1 LEKTLSANG
10 RSPAKKHRL
19 LLWIGLP
26 FLFVVVVLLIAA
38 EILLHRIEPSLRAR
52 VVEALSARFNSRV
65 ELKSLHVSLVRGLEV
80 AGTGLTLYPYNL
92 DSSTPTFAIDSFS
105 FRTEYGDLLQS
116 PLEIGHVDVHGMRI
130 HLPPKSQ
137 RKDLPKLTGAGG
149 SSDSVKIFVDE
160 IRATDTVLTLGT
172 DKPGKVPLEFD
183 IRQLLLKSV
192 GAGKPLS
199 FVATLTNPKPIGNIQ
214 STGSFGPWNSDD
226 PRQTPVNGTYSFSK
240 ANLGTLKGIAGILSS
255 TGRYQGTLDNIAVDG
270 STDTPDFE
278 VGISGHKV
286 ALHTDFHAIVDG
298 TNGDTYLQPVIGRF
312 LHSSL
317 TAKGSV
323 VRAAGVPGHQID
335 LDVVIDQAYIQDLL
349 RLGVH
354 TDPPFMTGHA
364 KLRFKLDLPPGPQ
377 DVVDR
382 LKLQGSFNITGAH
395 FSNQKVQA
403 RVDELSLRSQGKP
416 DLAKQA
422 AKDPGTAN
430 TSSQMQG
437 EFNLANGLLRVAD
450 LNYDVPGANV
460 KLDGVYSLDGNRFD
474 FFGIAALKAS
484 LSELVGGWKGFF
496 LKPADRFFRKNG
508 HGLEVPI
515 KITGTK
521 SDPHFGLDLHH
532 DDEQE
537 QKAQQQKKSDGL
549 SQGK

>member
-1 LEKTLSANG
+1 
-10 RSPAKKHRL
+10 
-19 LLWIGLP
+19 
-26 FLFVVVVLLIAA
+26 
-38 EILLHRIEPSLRAR
+38 
-52 VVEALSARFNSRV
+52 
-65 ELKSLHVSLVRGLEV
+65 
-80 AGTGLTLYPYNL
+80 
-92 DSSTPTFAIDSFS
+92 
-105 FRTEYGDLLQS
+105 
-116 PLEIGHVDVHGMRI
+116 
-130 HLPPKSQ
+130 
-137 RKDLPKLTGAGG
+137 
-149 SSDSVKIFVDE
+149 
-160 IRATDTVLTLGT
+160 
-172 DKPGKVPLEFD
+172 
-183 IRQLLLKSV
+183 
-192 GAGKPLS
+192 
-199 FVATLTNPKPIGNIQ
+199 
-214 STGSFGPWNSDD
+214 
-226 PRQTPVNGTYSFSK
+226 
-240 ANLGTLKGIAGILSS
+240 
-255 TGRYQGTLDNIAVDG
+255 
-270 STDTPDFE
+270 
-278 VGISGHKV
+278 
-286 ALHTDFHAIVDG
+286 
-298 TNGDTYLQPVIGRF
+298 
-312 LHSSL
+312 
-317 TAKGSV
+317 
-323 VRAAGVPGHQID
+323 
-335 LDVVIDQAYIQDLL
+335 
-349 RLGVH
+349 
-354 TDPPFMTGHA
+354 
-364 KLRFKLDLPPGPQ
+364 
-377 DVVDR
+377 VDR